1 MSAQQTTN
9 SYTSYDNDKKLNTI
23 TTILNLQQTEKQL
36 FSDLET
42 IASNPEGSNLAEQ
55 SKIIE
60 KINSLSTTRINLFNT
75 INDLYQYAK
84 DNVSENRKE
93 LVDKMVVAKVMETQ
107 LNNMKQM
114 SNELQTVKNNK
125 LRMVQINT
133 YYGKQYEAQTELM
146 KLIVKIC
153 AIIIIIVFVSK
164 MGFIPTQ
171 ISTLVIIVIIGV
183 GAFLIFRKISDLSSR
198 DKMDFDRYDT
208 DMMSSKDLSENYDY
222 NKNFNELGGDAWS
235 ICGDGTLFN
244 NDKGQCLVK
253 SVEPFSIMNSE
264 VVSGHDDFNRL
275 SGPMEI

>member
-1 MSAQQTTN
+1 MSSQTSSQPTVQQTTN
-9 SYTSYDNDKKLNTI
+9 TYASYDNDKKLNTI

-107 LNNMKQM
+107 LNNMKEM

-133 YYGKQYEAQTELM
+133 YYGKQYESQTDLM

-153 AIIIIIVFVSK
+153 VIIILIVFVSK

-171 ISTLVIIVIIGV
+171 FTTPVIIVIIGV
-183 GAFLIFRKISDLSSR
+183 GAFLIFRKIKDLSSR
-198 DKMDFDRYDT
+198 DKMDFDRYDSG
-208 DMMSSKDLSENYDY
+208 MMPSKDLSEVYDY
-222 NKNFNELGGDAWS
+222 NKNFNEL
-235 ICGDGTLFN
+235 
-244 NDKGQCLVK
+244 
-253 SVEPFSIMNSE
+253 
-264 VVSGHDDFNRL
+264 
-275 SGPMEI
+275 